1 MSCNGIY
8 FSKTKQKWIAQCRSD
23 GKVNHIGTFETPE
36 QASMAYASF
45 RLNLKREPT
54 ANDYVRLARY
64 KSYCEFCKT
73 PRTIS
78 EMFANYPKSNTGSVR
93 HVSDYL
99 VQEGFI
105 EKKTQSSKINAKD
118 KYIYKTIKDFKDSD
132 LKPMGRSQVAK
143 LKFETTLGMKREDII
158 EGARVINFDNLHLQ
172 AKYNEQRHMDRLAA
186 KSPKN
191 YISGATMSNADW

>member
-8 FSKTKQKWIAQCRSD
+8 FAKLKQKWIAQCRND
-23 GKVNHIGTFETPE
+23 GKVIQIGSFDTPE
-36 QASMAYASF
+36 EASMAYASF
-45 RLNLKREPT
+45 RLGMKREPT

-78 EMFANYPKSNTGSVR
+78 ELFAHYPKSNTGSVR

-118 KYIYKTIKDFKDSD
+118 KYIYTTIKDFKDSD

-143 LKFETTLGMKREDII
+143 LKFETTLGMKREGII
-158 EGARVINFDNLHLQ
+158 EGARVINFDNLNLQ

-191 YISGATMSNADW
+191 YISGATMSGSDW